1 SLFWFTVR
9 LARQLQ
15 AAAAQPVRDFQHVRT
30 LIVDDNQTNRT
41 ILEHQLAAWRMP
53 TASVA
58 TATEA
63 LLRLREATAAGQP
76 FQLALLDMEMPYM
89 DGLTLAGAIRSDRA
103 ISQPRMILQ
112 TSIGNRLPPTE
123 VQRVGIAACMAKPV
137 RQSDLGDCI
146 ARVLAGHGGTVPEKE
161 PPSVPPSPAPATAPR
176 PLRVLLAEDNPVNQR
191 LSQLQLKKLGYQCDV
206 AGNGIE
212 VLEALQRQAYDL
224 ILMDCQMP
232 ELDGYETA
240 QRLRANPRLAPYN
253 RQPVRIVALTA
264 DAMDRNREK
273 CEAAGMNGYLT
284 KPVRL
289 ELLLA
294 ALAEAE
300 QDLHAGTSAQAA

>member
-1 SLFWFTVR
+1 
-9 LARQLQ
+9 
-15 AAAAQPVRDFQHVRT
+15 
-30 LIVDDNQTNRT
+30 
-41 ILEHQLAAWRMP
+41 
-53 TASVA
+53 
-58 TATEA
+58 
-63 LLRLREATAAGQP
+63 
-76 FQLALLDMEMPYM
+76 
-89 DGLTLAGAIRSDRA
+89 
-103 ISQPRMILQ
+103 
-112 TSIGNRLPPTE
+112 
-123 VQRVGIAACMAKPV
+123 
-137 RQSDLGDCI
+137 
-146 ARVLAGHGGTVPEKE
+146 
-161 PPSVPPSPAPATAPR
+161 
-176 PLRVLLAEDNPVNQR
+176 VLLAEDNPVNQR